1 MRHTIAAIVL
11 LIADMSMASAQIV
24 PTPVPPP
31 VSSAAPPPP
40 ASNLSPI
47 LTQPWLAQQ
56 PFRFYTPA
64 PGAQSSAPLDQQKMQ
79 SYRSDLIGRQRAL
92 EQQGVSPGAE
102 PYRTNQQQLNQLNG
116 SSR

>member
-1 MRHTIAAIVL
+1 MTAAN
-11 LIADMSMASAQIV
+11 AQTAL
-24 PTPVPPP
+24 TPVPPP
-31 VSSAAPPPP
+31 VSSVPPP
-40 ASNLSPI
+40 APGSSLSPI

-56 PFRFYTPA
+56 PFRLSPAAPA
-64 PGAQSSAPLDQQKMQ
+64 PPSSAPLDQQKTQ
-79 SYRSDLIGRQRAL
+79 SYRNDLISRQRAL